1 MKIALVSCSSMS
13 DYKTELP
20 NEDDLL
26 LNYLLQKDVEAEI
39 VVWDDKTVNWQAY
52 DLVIIKSTWD
62 YFNKPEQFRSWLKEM
77 ESNEIHMLNSTQ
89 TVRWNMDKS
98 YLKDID
104 NAGIPVIPTI
114 WLDKDTY
121 TDLPIVMCQL
131 NAPEIIIKPR
141 ISGASKNTF
150 KVNADNVLQVQQQ
163 FDELIKHEDFMAQ
176 PFMPQIM
183 EGEYS
188 FIFFNGAF
196 SHAVVKAPHKDD
208 FRVQHYFGG
217 SITPYLPTDTIKKQA
232 QFVADQFASSCL
244 YARVDGI
251 LIEGVLHI
259 IELEVIEPML
269 YLHFYEKSY
278 DNLLKAIKA
287 RVEELAVLN

>member
-1 MKIALVSCSSMS
+1 
-13 DYKTELP
+13 
-20 NEDDLL
+20 
-26 LNYLLQKDVEAEI
+26 
-39 VVWDDKTVNWQAY
+39 
-52 DLVIIKSTWD
+52 
-62 YFNKPEQFRSWLKEM
+62 
-77 ESNEIHMLNSTQ
+77 
-89 TVRWNMDKS
+89 
-98 YLKDID
+98 
-104 NAGIPVIPTI
+104 IPTI